1 MVKIFFHVI
10 FGLNMY
16 FCLYLEDFKNIR
28 DSNHKTE
35 DSCTNAYFYR
45 GKHNFK
51 EYSFNLK
58 FKEHD

>member
-1 MVKIFFHVI
+1 MI

-16 FCLYLEDFKNIR
+16 FCHYLEDLKNIS
-28 DSNHKTE
+28 DSNYKTE

-45 GKHNFK
+45 RKHNFK
-51 EYSFNLK
+51 EYIFNLK